1 MGCLFNLCIREK
13 KKSFTKKKVLKF
25 TNSKKKKK
33 KKNYTQHTNTLDP
46 TVHGLNETLIVF
58 IGYVD
63 QFLILRVG
71 GIILSINF

>member
-1 MGCLFNLCIREK
+1 MYKREK
-13 KKSFTKKKVLKF
+13 KKFHKKKKF
-25 TNSKKKKK
+25 WSSQIVKKKK
-33 KKNYTQHTNTLDP
+33 KKNYTQHTNTLD
-46 TVHGLNETLIVF
+46 TIVHGLNETLIVF

>member
-1 MGCLFNLCIREK
+1 MGCLFNLRIREK

-33 KKNYTQHTNTLDP
+33 KKNYTQHTSTLDP
-46 TVHGLNETLIVF
+46 IVHGLNETLIVF